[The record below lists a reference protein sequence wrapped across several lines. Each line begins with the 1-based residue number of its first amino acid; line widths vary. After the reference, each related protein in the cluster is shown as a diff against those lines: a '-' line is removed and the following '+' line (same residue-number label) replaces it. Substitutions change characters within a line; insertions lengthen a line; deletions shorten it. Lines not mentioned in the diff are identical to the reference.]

1 MPGEYALL
9 ASGNPATRAVSEG
22 LPAATVLDSAAS
34 PRLNLTASAAAIGR
48 RGRHRWGKNCHG
60 HVEQVAVPPDSCDS
74 TIRARLK
81 APFPIFSSS
90 GPSFT
95 RQLAPS
101 SSRMTSSSWLAEI
114 PVRGTFTVCIVS
126 LSWETA
132 LHVMFD
138 GVAPELLVPPVN
150 VRRLALHPQG
160 LAPRVVN
167 FAEWGRHVT
176 EMIHHQIDRRPD
188 PGEAALLSEL
198 DGYVGDGPPEPGSDY
213 MGLAMPLH
221 LTSSAGNLKLLTT
234 VTSFATAVDVTIAE
248 LRLEAFLPADA
259 ETATRLESLRASR
272 RSSPPVALPGLV
284 Q

>member
-1 MPGEYALL
+1 MSAVNAPEPGTFGAALVEARSNARLSQMELALRAGTTQRHLSFLERGRSKPGSGLVIRLAESLELPLRERNALL
-9 ASGNPATRAVSEG
+9 
-22 LPAATVLDSAAS
+22 LSAGYA
-34 PRLNLTASAAAIGR
+34 PIYPQTPIGDPSVR
-48 RGRHRWGKNCHG
+48 PLYEAMR
-60 HVEQVAVPPDSCDS
+60 QILVAHD
-74 TIRARLK
+74 
-81 APFPIFSSS
+81 PFPALI
-90 GPSFT
+90 T
-95 RQLAPS
+95 DR
-101 SSRMTSSSWLAEI
+101 I
-114 PVRGTFTVCIVS
+114 GTLVAGN
-126 LSWETA
+126 EA
-132 LHVMFD
+132 LHVMLD